1 MAVAGLN
8 NQLREENF
16 EVSFMNKKV
25 IIRLDSGYKEDTDAI
40 DDSNL

>member
-16 EVSFMNKKV
+16 EVSSMNKKV
-25 IIRLDSGYKEDTDAI
+25 IIGLESDKEDTDA
-40 DDSNL
+40 DSNL